1 MLSIVL
7 SQIPESCKQ
16 KPAKIINVH
25 KEFERQLDF
34 KIVKFPARNTIP
46 YLYFKTDKQKKYIDL
61 LVLWNSKNFH
71 YVLIKDFNRFMN
83 NKTKHDG
90 KKNLSILPTMLF

>member
-1 MLSIVL
+1 MLSVVL

-34 KIVKFPARNTIP
+34 KIVKFPARKKAFVKIQKQNNTSINVFGCEDETP
-46 YLYFKTDKQKKYIDL
+46 YHIYTSKQT
-61 LVLWNSKNFH
+61 NRKNI
-71 YVLIKDFNRFMN
+71 LIC
-83 NKTKHDG
+83 
-90 KKNLSILPTMLF
+90 

>member
-34 KIVKFPARNTIP
+34 KIAKFPARKKAFVKIQKQNNTSINVFGCEDETP
-46 YLYFKTDKQKKYIDL
+46 YHIYTSKQT
-61 LVLWNSKNFH
+61 NRKNI
-71 YVLIKDFNRFMN
+71 LIC
-83 NKTKHDG
+83 
-90 KKNLSILPTMLF
+90 